1 MLLARQIPAI
11 SSCPLSQVEQTFLLF
26 LLCFQKSKFFMVE
39 DLCRFWHLWTD
50 FNYAN
55 VPSIYTFLSR
65 NIYYYSTTACLPHF
79 GLTYIIHTG
88 LPVMFLAFKP
98 EFSSEEIYIYTFF
111 LWLLMLLWLG
121 AICQIWRPKMHHEIS
136 FFPDV
141 SVRPYVSKAI
151 AAALWANLEDK
162 KWISLLSWKILF

>member
-1 MLLARQIPAI
+1 MVLARQIPAI

-65 NIYYYSTTACLPHF
+65 NIYYCLPATIWIDLHY
-79 GLTYIIHTG
+79 LYRI
-88 LPVMFLAFKP
+88 PVMFLAFKP
-98 EFSSEEIYIYTFF
+98 GFRGDLHLYFFF

-151 AAALWANLEDK
+151 AAALWEDK